1 MDEVNPGFILVETHD
16 GRTSF
21 RPGET
26 VDVDGVSVLG
36 PVNVPSQAPNH
47 ASLMY
52 GKNVAN
58 FLALI
63 VSDGA
68 VAPDPDDDIVNQST
82 VCRDGRIVNERV
94 QAALG
99 AGEGVTP

>member
-1 MDEVNPGFILVETHD
+1 MEP
-16 GRTSF
+16 S

-26 VDVDGVSVLG
+26 VDVGGVQVIG
-36 PVNVPSQAPNH
+36 PVNVPSMAPNH

-63 VSDGA
+63 ISDGT

-82 VCRDGRIVNERV
+82 VAREGRIVNERV

-99 AGEGVTP
+99 AQEGTAS